1 MGKVYDDLPT
11 KERIKIYDEAYQ
23 GLSNQRFKNK
33 PEPEDMAQGGRAG
46 FKAGLGKRFLE
57 LLKGK
62 PKPKFDVERFR
73 EGPIDLKFLE
83 NMDKKDLAPFIRSRD
98 TMGPG
103 GYGMYDNFA
112 DMPAGLRAAELISTI
127 KGPRNEINYKA
138 AELFLGKKLRG
149 DETVDELLQ
158 VLNRQEMRADGG
170 RIGLKTGM
178 TKRAFLKLMGGAG
191 AGIAAL
197 KSGLL
202 GIGKG
207 AGKQVA
213 KEVVEQGVRSTP
225 PPYFFKLAEKIKKMG
240 DDVTAKTATTERQQI
255 HRYKDFELTE
265 DVATGE
271 LTIQRIKTDTDF
283 QYYDETLAREDY
295 MNYKPGAGQSDEAG
309 RVSDEYIEDTGYLR
323 TSGPNKGELYDSMDG
338 LSDDALE
345 EIMEEVSKEAP
356 SIKKA
361 GGGIARMLGE

>member
-1 MGKVYDDLPT
+1 
-11 KERIKIYDEAYQ
+11 
-23 GLSNQRFKNK
+23 
-33 PEPEDMAQGGRAG
+33 
-46 FKAGLGKRFLE
+46 
-57 LLKGK
+57 
-62 PKPKFDVERFR
+62 
-73 EGPIDLKFLE
+73 
-83 NMDKKDLAPFIRSRD
+83 
-98 TMGPG
+98 
-103 GYGMYDNFA
+103 
-112 DMPAGLRAAELISTI
+112 
-127 KGPRNEINYKA
+127 
-138 AELFLGKKLRG
+138 
-149 DETVDELLQ
+149 
-158 VLNRQEMRADGG
+158 
-170 RIGLKTGM
+170 
-178 TKRAFLKLMGGAG
+178 
-191 AGIAAL
+191 
-197 KSGLL
+197 
-202 GIGKG
+202 
-207 AGKQVA
+207 
-213 KEVVEQGVRSTP
+213 
-225 PPYFFKLAEKIKKMG
+225 MG

-309 RVSDEYIEDTGYLR
+309 RVADEYIEDTGYLR